1 MSMADASLMFS
12 IASVKIDTVGQSSFA
27 TDLGVT
33 KGGATLTQS
42 VDKIDI
48 KSDQNSDPVAKV
60 ILKAPK
66 TLKLNLLDA
75 SPSNLALAFGGAVNV
90 DGVTVE
96 IPNLVAGTEK
106 AIKITTKPVNNV
118 YYEIIVKR
126 GLITGASEL
135 TMNSSDASTIPLDI
149 KVLKPSSGATVTIE
163 KKTVV

>member
-1 MSMADASLMFS
+1 MADASLMFS
-12 IASVKIDTVGQSSFA
+12 IASVKVDTVGQSSFA

-75 SPSNLALAFGGAVNV
+75 TPTNLALAFGGTVNV
-90 DGVTVE
+90 DTVE

-106 AIKITTKPVNNV
+106 AIKITTKTVNKV

-135 TMNSSDASTIPLDI
+135 TMNSSDASAIPLDI
-149 KVLKPSSGATVTIE
+149 KVLKPSSGAPVTIE
-163 KKTVV
+163 KKTAV

>member
-1 MSMADASLMFS
+1 MADASLMFS

-42 VDKIDI
+42 VEKIDI

-75 SPSNLALAFGGAVNV
+75 SPSNLALAFGGKVNTT

-106 AIKITTKPVNNV
+106 AIKITTKPVNKV
-118 YYEIIVKR
+118 YYEIIINR

-135 TMNSSDASTIPLDI
+135 TMNSSDASAIPLDI
-149 KVLKPSSGATVTIE
+149 KILKPSSGAPVTIE

>member
-1 MSMADASLMFS
+1 MADASLMFS

-42 VDKIDI
+42 VEKIDI

-75 SPSNLALAFGGAVNV
+75 SPSNLALAFGGEVNA
-90 DGVTVE
+90 DTVE

-106 AIKITTKPVNNV
+106 AIKITTKPVNKV

-135 TMNSSDASTIPLDI
+135 TMNSSDASAIPLDI
-149 KVLKPSSGATVTIE
+149 KVLKPSSGAPVTIE

>member
-1 MSMADASLMFS
+1 MADASLMFS
-12 IASVKIDTVGQSSFA
+12 IASVKIDTVGQSSFP

-75 SPSNLALAFGGAVNV
+75 TPTNLALAFGGTVNV
-90 DGVTVE
+90 DTVE

-106 AIKITTKPVNNV
+106 AIKITTKTVNKV
-118 YYEIIVKR
+118 YYEIIVTR

-135 TMNSSDASTIPLDI
+135 TMNSSDASAIPLDI
-149 KVLKPSSGATVTIE
+149 KVLKPSSGAPVTIE
-163 KKTVV
+163 KKTVST

>member
-1 MSMADASLMFS
+1 MADASLMFS

-75 SPSNLALAFGGAVNV
+75 TPTNLALAFGGTVNV
-90 DGVTVE
+90 DTVE

-106 AIKITTKPVNNV
+106 AIKITTKTVNKV
-118 YYEIIVKR
+118 YYEIIVTR

-135 TMNSSDASTIPLDI
+135 TMNSSDASAIPLDI
-149 KVLKPSSGATVTIE
+149 KVLKPSSGAPVTIE
-163 KKTVV
+163 KKTVVV

>member
-1 MSMADASLMFS
+1 MADASLMFS
-12 IASVKIDTVGQSSFA
+12 IASVKIDTVGQSSFT

-75 SPSNLALAFGGAVNV
+75 SPSNLALAFGGAVNG
-90 DGVTVE
+90 DTVE

-106 AIKITTKPVNNV
+106 AIKITTKTVNKT
-118 YYEIIVKR
+118 YYEIIVTR

-135 TMNSSDASTIPLDI
+135 TMNSSDASAIPLDI

-163 KKTVV
+163 KKTAVV

>member
-1 MSMADASLMFS
+1 MADASLMFS
-12 IASVKIDTVGQSSFA
+12 IESVKIDTVGQSSFA

-90 DGVTVE
+90 DTVE

-106 AIKITTKPVNNV
+106 AIKITTKPVNKV

-135 TMNSSDASTIPLDI
+135 TMNSSDASAIPLDI

-163 KKTVV
+163 KKTVVSGG

>member
-1 MSMADASLMFS
+1 MADLMFS
-12 IASVKIDTVGQSSFA
+12 ITSVKLSTDGGNTWP

-33 KGGATLTQS
+33 KGGATFSQTI
-42 VDKIDI
+42 DKLDI
-48 KSDQNSDPVAKV
+48 KSDQSSDPVAKV
-60 ILKAPK
+60 VLRAPK

-75 SPSNLALAFGGAVNV
+75 TPANLALAFGGTVNV
-90 DGVTVE
+90 DGATVE
-96 IPNLVAGTEK
+96 IPSLVTGVER
-106 AIKITTKPVNNV
+106 AIKITTKPVNKV

-135 TMNSSDASTIPLDI
+135 TMNSSDASAIPLDI